1 MKIVHTLKD
10 GSECKSISE
19 NMIKRDTNQ
28 LLYSDLLKIKQKNN
42 CDILEIHDYEQ
53 GFDTKNATA
62 IPTSKNRPC

>member
-28 LLYSDLLKIKQKNN
+28 LLYSDLLKIEQKNN
-42 CDILEIHDYEQ
+42 CDISEIRNYEQ
-53 GFDTKNATA
+53 GFNTNATA
-62 IPTSKNRPC
+62 IQTSKNRPC